1 MKKSNELKYDITA
14 GYLAE
19 YDETFHCLKFKD
31 NNETFQIP
39 NIIVDY
45 GVKLLKLFPKSE
57 MLTYIDST
65 YEPKSNRIYMFL
77 KSKGNLYGL
86 KNKKVVKINLNNIK
100 GEPKMTAENIKMEK
114 RVVSDMRRSYEMTLS
129 DISHYIRQAGSINA
143 EVVMRLIRW
152 NYFENK
158 DPVDFYYCL
167 DKGVNIIITMDM
179 FDLHLWL
186 MEKYGIEIDLI
197 NDIQED
203 LDYYTTFNITI

>member
-1 MKKSNELKYDITA
+1 
-14 GYLAE
+14 
-19 YDETFHCLKFKD
+19 
-31 NNETFQIP
+31 
-39 NIIVDY
+39 
-45 GVKLLKLFPKSE
+45 
-57 MLTYIDST
+57 
-65 YEPKSNRIYMFL
+65 
-77 KSKGNLYGL
+77 
-86 KNKKVVKINLNNIK
+86 
-100 GEPKMTAENIKMEK
+100 MTAENIKMEK
-114 RVVSDMRRSYEMTLS
+114 RVVSDMRRAYELTLS

-186 MEKYGIEIDLI
+186 AETYGIEIDLI

-203 LDYYTTFNITI
+203 LDYYTTFNITP